1 MNRKAVGRLAIAVV
15 ALFLVAY
22 FASPLLTVRA
32 LIAAAEQGDEA
43 TLERLV
49 DFPAFRQSLK
59 DEMNARL
66 IAEMRSD
73 LGGRD
78 SALRGLGMMLA
89 PTLLSGAVDA
99 LVTPQAIAAM
109 VRTAETPDAKD
120 VARNRI
126 DSTPEPTAA
135 RTEGKRDLRRRYSY
149 RGFNSFAVT
158 LTRRDRPEDRLDL
171 LLERRGVFSWKL
183 AGVDLPD
190 TPAD

>member
-1 MNRKAVGRLAIAVV
+1 MNRKAFRRLALAAV

>member
-22 FASPLLTVRA
+22 FASPLLTVRG
-32 LIAAAEQGDEA
+32 LIDAAERGDEA
-43 TLERLV
+43 KLDRLV

-99 LVTPQAIAAM
+99 LVTPQAVAAM
-109 VRTAETPDAKD
+109 VRTAEAPDAKD

-126 DSTPEPTAA
+126 DPTPEPAA
-135 RTEGKRDLRRRYSY
+135 ETDRKESQVRRRYSY
-149 RGFNSFAVT
+149 RGLNSFAVS
-158 LTRRDRPEDRLDL
+158 LTRRDRPEERLDL

-190 TPAD
+190 TPAG

>member
-22 FASPLLTVRA
+22 FASPLLTVRG
-32 LIAAAEQGDEA
+32 LIDAAERGDEA
-43 TLERLV
+43 KLDRLV

-99 LVTPQAIAAM
+99 LVTPQAVAAM
-109 VRTAETPDAKD
+109 VRTAEAPDAKD

-126 DSTPEPTAA
+126 DPTPEPAA
-135 RTEGKRDLRRRYSY
+135 ETDRKESQVRRRYSY
-149 RGFNSFAVT
+149 RGLNSFAVS
-158 LTRRDRPEDRLDL
+158 LTRRDRPEERLDL

-190 TPAD
+190 TPAS

>member
-22 FASPLLTVRA
+22 FASPLLTVRG
-32 LIAAAEQGDEA
+32 LIDAAERGDEA
-43 TLERLV
+43 KLDRLV

-73 LGGRD
+73 IGGRD

-99 LVTPQAIAAM
+99 LVTPQAVAAM
-109 VRTAETPDAKD
+109 VRTAEAPDAKD

-126 DSTPEPTAA
+126 DPTPEPAA
-135 RTEGKRDLRRRYSY
+135 ETDRKESQVRRRYSY
-149 RGFNSFAVT
+149 RGLNSFAVS
-158 LTRRDRPEDRLDL
+158 LTRRDRPEERLDL

-190 TPAD
+190 TPAG